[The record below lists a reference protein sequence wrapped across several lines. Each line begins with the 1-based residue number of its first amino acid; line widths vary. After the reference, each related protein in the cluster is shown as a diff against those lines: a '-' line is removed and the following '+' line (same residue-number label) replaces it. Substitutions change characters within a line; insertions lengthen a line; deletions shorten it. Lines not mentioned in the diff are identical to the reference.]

1 MHKTTIPRENC
12 KTFMKIP
19 QSKIWQQFL
28 RLCLCKG
35 SLLQSA
41 FYTSSLLLSS
51 FCDGLSFTINFFCFL
66 LFLTAFFRK
75 FYNLFLFSIPKHR
88 ILNSTILIPFVI
100 DLLWFSLK
108 DTWVQFDF
116 SNTFQNI
123 IFISDFT
130 VAIHFM
136 ISPFRVTFSKIH
148 GTRILISCWLEKNNS
163 LM

>member
-1 MHKTTIPRENC
+1 MPLQGQPSTKRFFIRH
-12 KTFMKIP
+12 
-19 QSKIWQQFL
+19 
-28 RLCLCKG
+28 LCCFP
-35 SLLQSA
+35 A
-41 FYTSSLLLSS
+41 FVMVCLLLLTFSV
-51 FCDGLSFTINFFCFL
+51 FFCFL
-66 LFLTAFFRK
+66 QPFFRK
-75 FYNLFLFSIPKHR
+75 FYSLFLFSIPKHR
-88 ILNSTILIPFVI
+88 ILNSTILIPSVI

-108 DTWVQFDF
+108 DIWVQFDF
-116 SNTFQNI
+116 SNTFKNI